1 MESLFW
7 CRSAPA
13 ASAYKQVRAKWC
25 LCRNVVVNHSYGW
38 GEASEKCSRLVIIQ
52 LFFPPPPSCQVVAE
66 LGRSLVFPRAA
77 GASPAGRSS
86 VCLDLDVGPERDGGG
101 GRRQRWWW
109 QQTGVQT
116 ATGGGNNE
124 PGTHQT
130 ASACSLIWFRLES
143 AARTLLQ
150 EETLCQQEH
159 AADGEENK
167 APFFGLNPAVF
178 S

>member
-52 LFFPPPPSCQVVAE
+52 LFFPLLLHVRLSLSLAAVWFFHVQPGLHLLDGAPFVWIWT
-66 LGRSLVFPRAA
+66 LGLS
-77 GASPAGRSS
+77 GG
-86 VCLDLDVGPERDGGG
+86 VGC
-101 GRRQRWWW
+101 RRQRWWR

-130 ASACSLIWFRLES
+130 ASAAPSSGSDLSPLPGLCCRKRRS
-143 AARTLLQ
+143 A
-150 EETLCQQEH
+150 
-159 AADGEENK
+159 NK
-167 APFFGLNPAVF
+167 NTPQMERKIKLHSSA
-178 S
+178 